1 MIATDIISDG
11 LFAAVAA
18 MGFGSISDPPMRAFP
33 YIAIL
38 AAVGHAARYC
48 LMNFLGVDIVSAS
61 LVAAFI
67 IGTGSVFFGRK
78 VFCPMTVLYIPALLP
93 MVPGTYAYKT
103 VFSLIMFFQE
113 ISSPTKGS
121 EYLQE
126 MIFNGAVSFS
136 VLFML
141 AVGAHDKRVEI
152 HLNLD
157 YERSFLEFH
166 SGVQCGDMAVAD
178 SADGCSCS
186 HCRYTVVPAVSMG

>member
-1 MIATDIISDG
+1 MIALDIISDG

-18 MGFGSISDPPMRAFP
+18 IGFGAISDPPLRAFP

-38 AAVGHAARYC
+38 AALGHAARYC

-67 IGTGSVFFGRK
+67 IGSGSVFFGRK

-103 VFSLIMFFQE
+103 VFALIMFFHE
-113 ISSPTKGS
+113 ISAPTKGS
-121 EYLQE
+121 VYLQE
-126 MIFNGAVSFS
+126 MIYNGAVSFS

-141 AVGAHDKRVEI
+141 AVGATVPV
-152 HLNLD
+152 
-157 YERSFLEFH
+157 FLLREK
-166 SGVQCGDMAVAD
+166 AN
-178 SADGCSCS
+178 
-186 HCRYTVVPAVSMG
+186 SMTRGSRFI

>member
-1 MIATDIISDG
+1 MSLFIDILSDG

-18 MGFGSISDPPMRAFP
+18 MGFGSISDPPLRAFP

-38 AAVGHAARYC
+38 AALGHAARYC

-67 IGTGSVFFGRK
+67 IGSGSVFFGRK

-103 VFSLIMFFQE
+103 VFALIMFFHE
-113 ISSPTKGS
+113 ISAPTKGS
-121 EYLQE
+121 VYLQE
-126 MIFNGAVSFS
+126 MIYNGAVSFS

-141 AVGAHDKRVEI
+141 AVGATVPV
-152 HLNLD
+152 
-157 YERSFLEFH
+157 FLLREK
-166 SGVQCGDMAVAD
+166 AN
-178 SADGCSCS
+178 
-186 HCRYTVVPAVSMG
+186 SMTRGSRFI

>member
-1 MIATDIISDG
+1 MIALDIISDG

-18 MGFGSISDPPMRAFP
+18 MGFGAISDPPLRAFP

-38 AAVGHAARYC
+38 AALGHAARYC

-67 IGTGSVFFGRK
+67 IGSGSVFFGRK

-103 VFSLIMFFQE
+103 VFALIMFFHE
-113 ISSPTKGS
+113 ISAPTKGS
-121 EYLQE
+121 VYLQE
-126 MIFNGAVSFS
+126 MIYNGAVSFS

-141 AVGAHDKRVEI
+141 AVAATVPVFLLRDKA
-152 HLNLD
+152 N
-157 YERSFLEFH
+157 
-166 SGVQCGDMAVAD
+166 
-178 SADGCSCS
+178 
-186 HCRYTVVPAVSMG
+186 SMTRGSRFI

>member
-1 MIATDIISDG
+1 MIAIDIISDG

-18 MGFGSISDPPMRAFP
+18 MGFGAISDPPLRAFP
-33 YIAIL
+33 YIAVL
-38 AAVGHAARYC
+38 AAVGHASRYC
-48 LMNFLGVDIVSAS
+48 LMNFLGVDIVTAS

-103 VFSLIMFFQE
+103 VFSLIMFFHE
-113 ISSPTKGS
+113 ISSPTKGN

-126 MIFNGAVSFS
+126 MIYNGAVSFS

-141 AVGAHDKRVEI
+141 AVGATIPVFLLR
-152 HLNLD
+152 
-157 YERSFLEFH
+157 ERANSMTRGSEFI
-166 SGVQCGDMAVAD
+166 
-178 SADGCSCS
+178 
-186 HCRYTVVPAVSMG
+186 

>member
-1 MIATDIISDG
+1 MIALDIISDG

-18 MGFGSISDPPMRAFP
+18 MGFGAISDPPLRAFP

-38 AAVGHAARYC
+38 AALGHAARYC

-67 IGTGSVFFGRK
+67 IGSGSVFFGRK

-103 VFSLIMFFQE
+103 VFALIMFFHE
-113 ISSPTKGS
+113 ISAPTKGS
-121 EYLQE
+121 VYLQE
-126 MIFNGAVSFS
+126 MIYNGAVSFS

-141 AVGAHDKRVEI
+141 AVGA
-152 HLNLD
+152 
-157 YERSFLEFH
+157 
-166 SGVQCGDMAVAD
+166 
-178 SADGCSCS
+178 
-186 HCRYTVVPAVSMG
+186 TVPVFRLREKANSMTRGSRFI

>member
-1 MIATDIISDG
+1 MIALDIISDG

-18 MGFGSISDPPMRAFP
+18 MGFGAISDPPLRAFP

-38 AAVGHAARYC
+38 AALGHAARYC

-67 IGTGSVFFGRK
+67 IGSGSVFFGRK

-103 VFSLIMFFQE
+103 VFALIMFFHE
-113 ISSPTKGS
+113 ISAPTKGS
-121 EYLQE
+121 IYLQE
-126 MIFNGAVSFS
+126 MIYNGAVSFS

-141 AVGAHDKRVEI
+141 AVGATVPVFLLRDKA
-152 HLNLD
+152 N
-157 YERSFLEFH
+157 
-166 SGVQCGDMAVAD
+166 
-178 SADGCSCS
+178 
-186 HCRYTVVPAVSMG
+186 SMTRGSRFI

>member
-1 MIATDIISDG
+1 MIILDIISDG

-18 MGFGSISDPPMRAFP
+18 MGFGSISGPPLRAFP

-38 AAVGHAARYC
+38 AAAGHASRYC
-48 LMNFLGVDIVSAS
+48 LMTFLGIDIVSAS

-67 IGTGSVFFGRK
+67 IGCGSVPFGKK

-113 ISSPTKGS
+113 ISSPTKGN

-141 AVGAHDKRVEI
+141 AVGATVPVF
-152 HLNLD
+152 LLM
-157 YERSFLEFH
+157 ER
-166 SGVQCGDMAVAD
+166 AN
-178 SADGCSCS
+178 
-186 HCRYTVVPAVSMG
+186 SMTRGSKFI

>member
-1 MIATDIISDG
+1 MIAIDIISDG

-18 MGFGSISDPPMRAFP
+18 MGFGSISDPPLRAFP

-38 AAVGHAARYC
+38 AAAGHAARYC
-48 LMNFLGVDIVSAS
+48 LMNFLGVDIVTAS

-113 ISSPTKGS
+113 ISSPTKGN

-126 MIFNGAVSFS
+126 MIYNGAVSFS

-141 AVGAHDKRVEI
+141 AVGATIPVFLLR
-152 HLNLD
+152 
-157 YERSFLEFH
+157 ER
-166 SGVQCGDMAVAD
+166 AN
-178 SADGCSCS
+178 
-186 HCRYTVVPAVSMG
+186 SMTRGSKFI

>member
-1 MIATDIISDG
+1 MIAADIIADG

-18 MGFGSISDPPMRAFP
+18 MGFGSISDPPLRAFP
-33 YIAIL
+33 YIAVL
-38 AAVGHAARYC
+38 AGTGHAVRYC
-48 LMNFLGVDIVSAS
+48 LMTFLGVDIVLAS

-67 IGTGSVFFGRK
+67 IGTGSVWCGRK

-141 AVGAHDKRVEI
+141 AVGATVPV
-152 HLNLD
+152 
-157 YERSFLEFH
+157 FLLREK
-166 SGVQCGDMAVAD
+166 AN
-178 SADGCSCS
+178 
-186 HCRYTVVPAVSMG
+186 SMTRGSKFI